1 MNKYLNKIKSV
12 LKKIVN
18 FYVEP
23 YSGIDIKIQ
32 EKEGGTYKEAPKKKR
47 RAGKEISGET
57 TYDIFIDYY
66 KKNILSVFAQI
77 IMSLIIVLGVSL
89 IVLFFLKISIFSQI
103 WALVLIGTIIGY
115 SIIKPGLYYLFE
127 RKKEITN
134 GLFSMVSDYVE
145 NSDNVSFKNYVENLD
160 DSRYPRIFIDEFL
173 NPMKKLMQTT
183 YSEGAIKEELNLP
196 RNNYYEIEKY
206 KDFIIKAIAS
216 NDQSIR
222 KTLKIA
228 IDTSKESKKA
238 YVDKMK
244 TTGFIIYLAI
254 GLALLF
260 PAVFIGIFISTLSG
274 AGLAGITT
282 ATMLPTA
289 LTFNLW
295 FITVVLSSTSL
306 MIGVKYYT
314 GDEGKAVIQGQYGLI
329 GLTIASILIYA
340 VIMTL

>member
-23 YSGIDIKIQ
+23 YSGINIKIQ
-32 EKEGGTYKEAPKKKR
+32 EKEGATYKEPSKKKR
-47 RAGKEISGET
+47 KAGKEISGET

-89 IVLFFLKISIFSQI
+89 IVLFFLKVSIFNQI
-103 WALVLIGTIIGY
+103 WALVLIGAIIGY

-145 NSDNVSFKNYVENLD
+145 NSDNISFKNHVENID
-160 DSRYPRIFIDEFL
+160 DTRYPKIFVDEFL

-183 YSEGAIKEELNLP
+183 YSEGALKEELNLP

-274 AGLAGITT
+274 AGLAGIT
-282 ATMLPTA
+282 ASTMLPTP

-295 FITVVLSSTSL
+295 FITVVLSSTFL